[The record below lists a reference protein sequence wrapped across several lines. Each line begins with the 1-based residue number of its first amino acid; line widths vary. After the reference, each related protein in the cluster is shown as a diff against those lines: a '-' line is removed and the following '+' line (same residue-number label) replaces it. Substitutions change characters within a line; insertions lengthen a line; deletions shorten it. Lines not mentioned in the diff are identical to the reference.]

1 MKVVWLRGRG
11 GVRRGL
17 RYGSVGS
24 MVALGVGL
32 HAQAAHAQLIQQL
45 FPSDVPG
52 YSTDLTGSV
61 VTHQMMGQQSDGIGM
76 GSWLLRPSASENVG
90 YNTNTLGIPGSGSPA
105 VQTSANV
112 SASSRWRRH
121 ALGASV
127 GMDDHR
133 YPTQS
138 IASYTNWHG
147 SIGGSLNLGRDT
159 LSAAFSHYQYHL
171 SATNLGVYGVV
182 YPVPYQ
188 VNDGRL
194 SYTKVFGRFSLIP
207 AFDYQDFSFG
217 TAPGPIS
224 IDYDSISH
232 KVETGSLTSR
242 YEFSRGDALVAVLR
256 GSAAQFDQAVQASTN
271 NYADGAGFVGVD
283 FRRGQVWQYRLL
295 VGGETRS
302 FKNGYSPSVST
313 PTFEANVAWMPR
325 RIDTVTLTAA
335 RHISDPETPFARN
348 QVITDVRLQWDH
360 ELRHN
365 VFVRAYG
372 EFGESSSQ
380 SGQQA
385 QGTAVTS
392 LEGSRLQKQIHFGGT
407 VFWNIDRH
415 VRASLTYNYVNNATS
430 GGNVNYLN
438 IPGRLSTF
446 TSNTVLLGF
455 SISG

>member
-1 MKVVWLRGRG
+1 MKVRRLRCNGTVGRCLSWG
-11 GVRRGL
+11 PVGV
-17 RYGSVGS
+17 
-24 MVALGVGL
+24 MVLGIGL
-32 HAQAAHAQLIQQL
+32 HAGKAHAQLIQQL

-52 YSTDLTGSV
+52 YATDMTGSV
-61 VTHQMMGQQSDGIGM
+61 VTRQMMGQQSDGIGL
-76 GSWLLRPSASENVG
+76 GSWLLRPTASENVG

-112 SASSRWRRH
+112 SANSRWRRH
-121 ALGASV
+121 AVGASV

-147 SIGGSLNLGRDT
+147 SIGGSLNLGHDT

-194 SYTKVFGRFSLIP
+194 TYTKVFGRFSLIP

-217 TAPGPIS
+217 AAPGPIS
-224 IDYDSISH
+224 IDYGTISH

-242 YEFSRGDALVAVLR
+242 FAFSPGNSAVVVLR
-256 GSAAQFDQAVQASTN
+256 GSAAQYDAAVQASTN

-302 FKNGYSPSVST
+302 FANGYNPSVST
-313 PTFEANVAWMPR
+313 PTFEVNVSWMPR
-325 RIDTVTLTAA
+325 RIDTVNLTAG
-335 RHISDPETPFARN
+335 RHLSDPETPFARN

-365 VFVRAYG
+365 VFLRAYG
-372 EFGESSSQ
+372 EFGESDSQ
-380 SGQQA
+380 SATQLA
-385 QGTAVTS
+385 DATTTLA
-392 LEGSRLQKQIHFGGT
+392 GSRLQKQIHFGGS

-415 VRASLTYNYVNNATS
+415 IRASLTYNYVNNATS

-455 SISG
+455 SFSG